1 MEIESW
7 WLWAWC
13 TRRRIARPLPYRFP
27 SRYGRSKATLSRS
40 HSTPYSSNSPQYS
53 SRNALLSPRGPP
65 RRIQSSFSGSTAPFR
80 LIRGSF
86 ESHRFPL
93 SNDPAIN
100 PNAPLIVRQR
110 PQHCPYPLPDA
121 VRLFSM
127 FVVFVFASRNRSL
140 HSWYLQHYRGPS
152 YHIPSGL
159 KPHWPPPYARYRGP
173 RTLSLVRLRRSSRRP
188 HDIIVCSFWKRHRP
202 SCVPSR
208 TFL

>member
-1 MEIESW
+1 MYSTTDSAAPTVPFSLTLWSLESHPQ
-7 WLWAWC
+7 
-13 TRRRIARPLPYRFP
+13 PLPFDPLFIQFAPVFVAQRAPF
-27 SRYGRSKATLSRS
+27 
-40 HSTPYSSNSPQYS
+40 
-53 SRNALLSPRGPP
+53 SPRSP

-173 RTLSLVRLRRSSRRP
+173 RTLSLVRLRRSSRCP
-188 HDIIVCSFWKRHRP
+188 HDIIVCPFGMTPPLLRP
-202 SCVPSR
+202 LKDLPLIYRRVPPR
-208 TFL
+208 TN